1 MGINDLFTQK
11 SSLQIYENGPPMKIG
26 SALQQSFLEVDE
38 EGSVGA
44 STTTFSAIALTVQP
58 ETKHTNF
65 TVDQPFAVFIVDRRY
80 AVPYFMAK
88 IYDPT
93 K

>member
-1 MGINDLFTQK
+1 MGINELFTQN
-11 SSLQIYENGPPMKIG
+11 SELNVFNAGQNMKIG

-44 STTTFSAIALTVQP
+44 STTSFSAIALTVQP

-65 TVDQPFAVFIVDRRY
+65 TVDQPFAVFIVDRKH

-88 IYDPT
+88 IYDPRV
-93 K
+93 